1 MYAKSDIQNQY
12 LNNLKDFS
20 CRLEVNTGR
29 SWGLPQLRLTTC
41 NRNPQV
47 PDSVG

>member
-1 MYAKSDIQNQY
+1 MYAKLDIQNQY

-20 CRLEVNTGR
+20 CRLEANSGS
-29 SWGLPQLRLTTC
+29 SWGLPQLRPTSY
-41 NRNPQV
+41 NRNLQV